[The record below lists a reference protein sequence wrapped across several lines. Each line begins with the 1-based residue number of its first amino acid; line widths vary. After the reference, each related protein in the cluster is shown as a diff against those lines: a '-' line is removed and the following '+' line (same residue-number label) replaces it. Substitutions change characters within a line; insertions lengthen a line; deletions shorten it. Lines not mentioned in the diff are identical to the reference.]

1 MVSAAVAAASEPI
14 QLVKGEEYYP
24 TFSAGVAVFPSHG
37 GDAESLVLKA
47 AAALDEAKDT
57 GGDNCRVYTPTFAE
71 QARHR
76 LSMESQLR
84 RAVAR
89 DELCLYY
96 QPVVDLERDE
106 IVGAEALLRW
116 QHPERGL
123 VLPDEFIA
131 LAEETGLIVQMGEL
145 ALRQACVD
153 ARRWHREDLGV
164 IRVNVNLSGRQ
175 LREGNLLGMV
185 RRVLLETN
193 TVPTSMGLELTES
206 MLMEAD
212 TSTVRTLETL
222 KDLGIRLYVDDFGT
236 GYSCLSYLG
245 QLPID
250 VLKVDQSFIRGIPHH
265 PTSVAISRAI
275 IALAVELN
283 LGLVAEG
290 VETAE
295 QAAFLR
301 QHGCE
306 LAQGLRFS
314 RPLSGDAFQTLLR
327 EWQPRS

>member
-1 MVSAAVAAASEPI
+1 
-14 QLVKGEEYYP
+14 
-24 TFSAGVAVFPSHG
+24 
-37 GDAESLVLKA
+37 
-47 AAALDEAKDT
+47 
-57 GGDNCRVYTPTFAE
+57 
-71 QARHR
+71 
-76 LSMESQLR
+76 MESQLR

-106 IVGAEALLRW
+106 IVGVEALLRW

-123 VLPDEFIA
+123 VLPGEFIA

-153 ARRWHREDLGV
+153 AGRWHREDLGL

-212 TSTVRTLETL
+212 TSTVRTLEAL

-236 GYSCLSYLG
+236 GYSCLSYLS

-275 IALAVELN
+275 FALAVELN

-290 VETAE
+290 VETVE
-295 QAAFLR
+295 QVAFLR
-301 QHGCE
+301 QHGCG

-314 RPLSGDAFQTLLR
+314 QPLSADEFQTLLR